1 MDSIWPILIMTTLAS
16 AAIPAGALLGQLQP
30 LFQRWLD
37 TEFRHS
43 VIAFGGGALLAAV
56 GLVLVPKGIQNLS
69 PGAVVLGI
77 MGGGVVF
84 GLLDAVLS
92 RAKSSVS
99 QLIAMLA
106 DFVPEAMALGALFA
120 AGGGGAYVL
129 AFLITLQNLPE
140 GFNAF
145 RELTAPRPPAR
156 EHRGRT
162 AQAMHNTPV
171 LVWFLLLVPLGPLAG
186 ISGHIWLAQQ
196 PAILGA
202 IMLFA
207 SGGILYLVFQ
217 DIAPQA
223 RLEKHW
229 APPLG
234 AVAGFLLGVLGHM
247 ATG

>member
-1 MDSIWPILIMTTLAS
+1 MDSIWPVLIMTTLAG
-16 AAIPAGALLGQLQP
+16 AAIPLGALLGQLQP

-56 GLVLVPKGIQNLS
+56 SLVLVPKGMKDLG
-69 PGAVVLGI
+69 PVAVALAI
-77 MGGGVVF
+77 MGGGVAF

-92 RAKSSVS
+92 RSKGSAS

-106 DFVPEAMALGALFA
+106 DFIPEAMALGALFA

-129 AFLITLQNLPE
+129 AMLIALQNVPE

-145 RELTAPRPPAR
+145 RELTAQRQPAR

-162 AQAMHNTPV
+162 AQAMSHVPV
-171 LVWFLLLVPLGPLAG
+171 LVAFLLLVPLGPLAG
-186 ISGHIWLAQQ
+186 ITGHLWLADQ
-196 PAILGA
+196 PAVLGV

-229 APPLG
+229 APSLG
-234 AVAGFLLGVLGHM
+234 AVAGFLLGVMGHM
-247 ATG
+247 AAG